1 MKQKTLGGFELKDA
15 DQGVIKAVF
24 STLGV
29 KDHDGDVTLPGAFD
43 NGAEVRISQYNHAS
57 WNGGAF
63 PVGKGVIHADE
74 SKATLTGQFFM
85 KTSIGRD
92 TFEAVKELGS
102 LGEWSYGFDVLDSE
116 HGTHDGEPAQ
126 FLKKLK
132 VHEVSPVLLGA
143 GIGTHTVAAKSLG
156 SMTDDELAEEAERAF
171 KALHD
176 RGIAIPDVLVDAVR
190 AKDALIAASA
200 ELKRRKDGLRLI
212 AAISGIQYEGAA

>member
-1 MKQKTLGGFELKDA
+1 MKHKTLSVDVKDA
-15 DQGVIKAVF
+15 DQGVIQAVF
-24 STLGV
+24 STLNV
-29 KDHDGDVTLPGAFD
+29 KDHDGDVTLPGAFE

-63 PVGKGVIHADE
+63 PVGKGKISSDGE
-74 SKATLTGQFFM
+74 KATLTGQFFL
-85 KTSIGRD
+85 KTSVGRD

-102 LGEWSYGFDVLDSE
+102 LGEWSYGFDVLESE
-116 HGTHDGEPAQ
+116 HGTHDGEPVQ

-176 RGIAIPDVLVDAVR
+176 RGIAIPDVLAKAVHAQDAMH
-190 AKDALIAASA
+190 AAAA
-200 ELKRRKDGLRLI
+200 ELKRRKDGLRVL
-212 AAISGIQYEGAA
+212 AAIRGISYEGAA